1 MAVDLLWV
9 EENLCN
15 LLQNN
20 KISIEEYNN
29 FYDSLIEDSDGNI
42 EEQEKKHG

>member
-20 KISIEEYNN
+20 KISIE
-29 FYDSLIEDSDGNI
+29 DSDGNI